1 MSLISQQDS
10 ERKTVLHIGRVFFV
24 WTAFYA
30 VLIFAIVRDFPSTW
44 KNVLRVHL
52 FLFAAADLAAVALR
66 AVLAYAPAGLSS
78 GFRLA
83 LHRSR
88 LLNEFAAHER
98 VAGFARDLFLLLIS
112 ALLYPVLG
120 VLVVAK
126 HALAYA
132 VFLLSTGE
140 HATNSPPDTFYPSNV
155 EFLESC
161 LSFFQVF
168 YRSSVPHR
176 VRYHDLCGTPTG
188 DATLRRAS

>member
-1 MSLISQQDS
+1 M
-10 ERKTVLHIGRVFFV
+10 LHVGRVFFV

-30 VLIFAIVRDFPSTW
+30 VLIFAVVRDFPSTW

-112 ALLYPVLG
+112 ALLFPVLG

-161 LSFFQVF
+161 LTFFQVRIF
-168 YRSSVPHR
+168 SIECGLRGR
-176 VRYHDLCGTPTG
+176 CHDLCGIPTG
-188 DATLRRAS
+188 NATFRRARWSDQIRKFTF

>member
-10 ERKTVLHIGRVFFV
+10 ERKTVLHVGRVFFV

-120 VLVVAK
+120 VLVVTK

-168 YRSSVPHR
+168 YRSSVPLR
-176 VRYHDLCGTPTG
+176 GRYHDLCGTPTG
-188 DATLRRAS
+188 DATLRRAR

>member
-1 MSLISQQDS
+1 M
-10 ERKTVLHIGRVFFV
+10 LHVGRVFFV

-30 VLIFAIVRDFPSTW
+30 VLIFAVVRDFPSTW

-52 FLFAAADLAAVALR
+52 FLFAAADLAAVALK
-66 AVLAYAPAGLSS
+66 AVLAYAPSGVSS

-98 VAGFARDLFLLLIS
+98 VAGFARDVFLLLIS
-112 ALLYPVLG
+112 ALLYPVLA

-132 VFLLSTGE
+132 VFVLSTGE
-140 HATNSPPDTFYPSNV
+140 HATNSPADTFYPSNV

-161 LSFFQVF
+161 LTFFQVIEWSRLLPLVLQ
-168 YRSSVPHR
+168 YKQSKGITERHS
-176 VRYHDLCGTPTG
+176 
-188 DATLRRAS
+188 TLIPLFC